1 MRKNDTFEQRMSFL
15 NIKRAVKILFF
26 LSIIGAIGLVALFV
40 YYTRELPR
48 PEKFTELRVA
58 QSTRIYDRTGEILLY
73 EVYGEEKREILPLSA
88 FPDSIKQA
96 IIAAEDANFYS
107 HFGLDFQG
115 IVRAIIANIREGSRV
130 QGAST
135 ISQQLIRNS
144 LLTGTKTIDR
154 KIKEII
160 LTLEME
166 RRYSKDE
173 ILELYLNQIP
183 FGSNAY
189 GVGVASQLYFQKIP
203 EELTIAES
211 ALLAAMIPAPSRY
224 SPYGSH
230 KEALL
235 ERKDRVLNRM
245 EQEGFISQELLEE
258 AKNQKLVFADSG
270 QILRAPH
277 FSLLVLDELLFEY
290 EESFLREN
298 GLRVITTL
306 DWELQL
312 AAQDAIDSMA
322 KQNEYFNA
330 YNEALVALDPNT
342 GEILAMVGSKD
353 WFGDSFPEG
362 CSSGVD
368 CLFDPRFNI
377 TTSLPGRQPG
387 SAFKPF
393 VYLTAFEKGFDD
405 NTIVIDEETNFGLW
419 GDEEYIPKNYDERFR
434 GPVTLRQG
442 LGQSLNVPS
451 VKVILELAGI
461 QDSINTARA
470 MGITTLKEDASFYG
484 PSLVLGGGEVRLLD
498 IVSAYGVFAA
508 QGNKVPPFLINRI
521 ENADGEIIAET
532 KKTAIRVVSQ
542 KATDLI
548 TDILSDNEVR
558 SPVFGTYSALYI
570 PGYDVAAKTG
580 TTQEYKDA
588 WTIGYTKDIV
598 AGVWVG
604 NSDNTPTSE
613 KPGAVLA
620 APIWQRF
627 MLKALPYLQSKP

>member
-1 MRKNDTFEQRMSFL
+1 MKKLTIKKIIKTLSFL
-15 NIKRAVKILFF
+15 G
-26 LSIIGAIGLVALFV
+26 IIGVISLAILFV

-58 QSTRIYDRTGEILLY
+58 QSTRIYDRTGEVLLY
-73 EVYGEEKREILPLSA
+73 EVYGEEKREVLPLSA
-88 FPDSIKQA
+88 FPDSIRQA

-115 IVRAIIANIREGSRV
+115 IARAILANIREGSKV

-154 KIKEII
+154 KVKEVI

-189 GVGVASQLYFQKIP
+189 GVGVASQLYFEKIP
-203 EELTIAES
+203 EDLTLAES

-230 KEALL
+230 KEDLL
-235 ERKDRVLNRM
+235 VRKDRVLGRM
-245 EQEGFISQELLEE
+245 LQENFISQELFEE
-258 AKNQKLVFADSG
+258 AKAQELVFADSG
-270 QILRAPH
+270 QTLRAPH
-277 FSLLVLDELLFEY
+277 FSLLVLDELLLEY

-298 GLRVITTL
+298 GLKIITTL
-306 DWELQL
+306 DWELQQ
-312 AAQDAIDSMA
+312 AAQEAVDTMA
-322 KQNEYFNA
+322 TQNEYFNA
-330 YNEALVALDPNT
+330 HNEALVALDPNT

-353 WFGDSFPEG
+353 WFGESFPET

-368 CLFDPRFNI
+368 CLFDPRLNVTI
-377 TTSLPGRQPG
+377 SLPGRQPG

-393 VYLTAFEKGFDD
+393 VYITAFEKGFDD
-405 NTIVIDEETNFGLW
+405 NTIVIDEETNFGIW
-419 GDEEYIPKNYDERFR
+419 GDKEYIPQNYDGLFR

-442 LGQSLNVPS
+442 LAQSLNIPS
-451 VKVILELAGI
+451 VKVILDLAGI
-461 QDSINTARA
+461 QDSINTAIS
-470 MGITTLKEDASFYG
+470 MGITTLKRDASNYG

-508 QGNKVPPFLINRI
+508 RGNKIPPFLINHI
-521 ENADGEIIAET
+521 EDADGNIITET
-532 KKTAIRVVSQ
+532 KKAPIRVVSPE
-542 KATDLI
+542 ATDLI
-548 TDILSDNEVR
+548 TSILSDNEAR
-558 SPVFGTYSALYI
+558 FAVFGTYSALYL
-570 PGYDVAAKTG
+570 PGYEVAAKTG

-604 NSDNTPTSE
+604 NSDNTPTNE
-613 KPGAVLA
+613 QPGVVLA

-627 MLKALPYLQSKP
+627 MLKALPYLQTKP